1 MQWNVFVECVCR
13 WERPERR
20 AGMERGRTKSSQSTV
35 LREGEMV
42 WSQEGEDLSS
52 QANAGCDVISR
63 ARYGEL
69 QPYFQ
74 RIIWQQ
80 PGVVVGELSG

>member
-1 MQWNVFVECVCR
+1 MD
-13 WERPERR
+13 
-20 AGMERGRTKSSQSTV
+20 RGRTKSSQSTV

-52 QANAGCDVISR
+52 QANAGCDAISR
-63 ARYGEL
+63 ARYGEPK
-69 QPYFQ
+69 PYFQ
-74 RIIWQQ
+74 RRIWQQ